1 MKKQKFIASYEEACA
16 KLGVSTDLPDVSTFD
31 EDMHKHLIALHK
43 LRRITKVNG
52 GSYVPDLGNTGQR
65 KYHPLFKIPE
75 MLRIQ
80 GFPDGYKLVGTQ
92 TEQKKYIG
100 NSVTPVI
107 PQEWGT
113 CLAEAL
119 SEIEVAA

>member
-65 KYHPLFKIPE
+65 KYHPYFWIEKKEGSSGFGLTFDDFGYDISSAFLGVRLACATPE
-75 MLRIQ
+75 QAKFQ
-80 GFPDGYKLVGTQ
+80 GENCTDLYLD
-92 TEQKKYIG
+92 
-100 NSVTPVI
+100 
-107 PQEWGT
+107 
-113 CLAEAL
+113 LL
-119 SEIEVAA
+119 S